1 MVKANNRRWYGGV
14 LTGERPGA
22 VVADRT
28 ARDEHPGLGPPI
40 RWPDWCEVTCQVTVT
55 VSAVGGCAAVGAGT
69 PSGPAT
75 KAAPASRTSLPRR
88 THDRLPS
95 LSFLMRPSWLKS
107 AEARG
112 LPLPGAYETTV
123 RPMEPAGRASVKPAK
138 GARPVRSLC
147 HVRQLVSRLPRD
159 LGRQRDRSFTPR
171 RLFLRLTLAAA
182 LMFTAVPSAP
192 HARPPLWGA
201 TSARRR
207 RDGSRGNRLS
217 SWTVAA
223 ALDA

>member
-1 MVKANNRRWYGGV
+1 VVKANNRRWYGGV

-123 RPMEPAGRASVKPAK
+123 RPMVHPQEVIPATYPCRSAHVHRGSERPA
-138 GARPVRSLC
+138 
-147 HVRQLVSRLPRD
+147 RQ
-159 LGRQRDRSFTPR
+159 
-171 RLFLRLTLAAA
+171 
-182 LMFTAVPSAP
+182 AP
-192 HARPPLWGA
+192 IV
-201 TSARRR
+201 
-207 RDGSRGNRLS
+207 GSY
-217 SWTVAA
+217 
-223 ALDA
+223 